1 MNYLAGDIG
10 NTSTKVSILD
20 YKFVIKK
27 SYIVKTKSLYKKK
40 NVNKFFK

>member
-1 MNYLAGDIG
+1 MNYLTGDIG

-27 SYIVKTKSLYKKK
+27 SYIVKTKNLHKKK
-40 NVNKFFK
+40 KC